1 MSTANPATSNTD
13 GVKQQDRQAVGNQPD
28 NTPVGPSGVSAGGG
42 APPTGPAGG
51 DLAGSYPSPT
61 LKVIGSAAGP
71 VGDSTHVAAV
81 TVDAK
86 GRVTGLAA
94 VAIAVSGLPAGG
106 AKFQRLAKN
115 SATSGDA
122 GWYGPD
128 NFNVL
133 DYIQA
138 AAGNVTNGINAAIAA
153 LNAAGGGTLRIPYN
167 PADPNGQYALT
178 GALTT
183 ITVPCAIIGD
193 GRNSSSQG
201 CTTIISAAN
210 TTVMKITTPSP
221 CLIANVGFYGGGTQ
235 PTFIL
240 TGATPGTDFNAG
252 SCIRECSFS
261 SGTKGIY
268 ADAAFITIRDCTI
281 SGSVYGIDATNSVN
295 LDELFGTINACA
307 LGGGTACIHATA
319 DGLRITE
326 CDMNSGTDGVLLTN
340 TAGNT
345 FADVWIAFNHMEG
358 VTGTGVRMDGSA
370 AGSLFTNIIIVG
382 NEIKGPT
389 TSIQTDSP
397 GPSANPAF
405 VNLTITGNMFGSY
418 STGVNL
424 FKCDCV
430 SVGNNVFEAGGGST
444 GINVDASCGT
454 NGAVF
459 GNVARGG
466 TTLLVNTGGFAVA
479 GSGANPS
486 ASVGLTAVNGSA
498 ATFMRSDAAPPID
511 QSIAPNWSGTHAFT
525 VPPLIAYY
533 NVASLPAALKGA
545 RAHALDALGP
555 VFGSIVVGGGALM
568 VPVYND
574 GTNWRVG

>member
-1 MSTANPATSNTD
+1 MSTANPATYNTD
-13 GVKQQDRQAVGNQPD
+13 GVKQTDRTAKGPQPDQTPVAPPPGTGGIGVNNIIAGTNITISPVSGVGNVTI
-28 NTPVGPSGVSAGGG
+28 NSSSGAGTVTSVTTAGRG
-42 APPTGPAGG
+42 AT
-51 DLAGSYPSPT
+51 SSPNPI
-61 LKVIGSAAGP
+61 VAAGTITNFDP
-71 VGDSTHVAAV
+71 
-81 TVDAK
+81 DA
-86 GRVTGLAA
+86 
-94 VAIAVSGLPAGG
+94 
-106 AKFQRLAKN
+106 
-115 SATSGDA
+115 
-122 GWYGPD
+122 
-128 NFNVL
+128 FNVL

-167 PADPNGQYALT
+167 PVDPNGQYVLT

-193 GRNSSSQG
+193 GRNSNSQG
-201 CTTIISAAN
+201 CTTIRSAAN
-210 TTVMKITTPSP
+210 TTVMKITTSSP

-240 TGATPGTDFNAG
+240 TGATPVSDYNSGTV
-252 SCIRECSFS
+252 IRECSFS

-319 DGLRITE
+319 DGIRISE

-340 TAGNT
+340 TASNT
-345 FADVWIAFNHMEG
+345 FADAWIAFNHMEG
-358 VTGTGVRMDGSA
+358 VTGTGIRMDGSA
-370 AGSLFTNIIIVG
+370 AGSLFTRIIIVG
-382 NEIKGPT
+382 NEIVGPT

-397 GPSANPAF
+397 APTPNPAF

-444 GINVDASCGT
+444 GINVDASCST

-466 TTLLVNTGGFAVA
+466 TTLLANAGGFAV
-479 GSGANPS
+479 GGGVGANPS
-486 ASVGLTAVNGSA
+486 ASVGLTTVNGTA

-533 NVASLPAALKGA
+533 NVASLPTALKGA

-568 VPVYND
+568 VPIYND